1 MMYNKIKMKLH
12 MYFIVSLGVAKAL
25 RSQKVMAMDVEGASV
40 GMSMDNLGQ
49 NDGDEIQQATNYT
62 SSKV

>member
-1 MMYNKIKMKLH
+1 